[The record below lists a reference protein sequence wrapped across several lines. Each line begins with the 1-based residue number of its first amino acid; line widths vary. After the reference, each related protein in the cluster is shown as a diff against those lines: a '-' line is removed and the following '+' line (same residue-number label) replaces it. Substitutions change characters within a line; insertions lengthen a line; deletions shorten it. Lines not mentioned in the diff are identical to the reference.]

1 MANGALRVHGRLT
14 KTGVFTYKFGEDL
27 VREARTDSEV
37 FRADSL
43 DSLVGVPVTIDHP
56 REMFVDLGN
65 WQHLTVGNVIKV
77 EASAP
82 YVEGTIQLHDTRAI
96 SMVEEGKLVEI
107 SLGYSTDPVESTRND
122 SDFEQTNIVYN
133 HAALGP
139 QGWARLG
146 RDVALRLDSAGN
158 LDFEAFRM
166 DVQDE
171 GIDPVDIAFRRL
183 ADVLGRL

>member
-14 KTGVFTYKFGEDL
+14 KTGVFTYKFGEDT
-27 VREARTDSEV
+27 VREARTDAEV

-77 EASAP
+77 DSAPP
-82 YVEGTIQLHDTRAI
+82 YVEGTIQLHDARAI
-96 SMVEEGKLVEI
+96 AMVEEGKLVEI

-146 RDVALRLDSAGN
+146 RDVALRLDSNGD

-166 DVQDE
+166 DVADE
-171 GIDPVDIAFRRL
+171 GIDPLALAFRKL
-183 ADVLGRL
+183 ADAIDKL